1 MLKQT
6 FIMTG
11 FCLIFLNL
19 HQGFFI
25 FLFDVACLILFLP
38 ILFFNFLFFFHK
50 LKNFARTISIEEIA
64 EERNKEHI
72 PILKNIFF
80 YNETPFKHAI
90 KIKQGVG
97 GRYKNRSR

>member
-1 MLKQT
+1 MQKLRLTTMLKQT

-25 FLFDVACLILFLP
+25 FLFDVACLIFFLP

-50 LKNFARTISIEEIA
+50 LKNFARTISIEGIA
-64 EERNKEHI
+64 EERNKEQI
-72 PILKNIFF
+72 PIFKNIFF
-80 YNETPFKHAI
+80 TMKPRLNM
-90 KIKQGVG
+90 Q
-97 GRYKNRSR
+97 